1 MLQVIFPINAEREKR
16 RANGSP
22 PDHCVTAVPESAVQ
36 WPANRLPWFFPW
48 RIASSRL
55 YRQTPGPGANK
66 RGRAFLA
73 EP

>member
-36 WPANRLPWFFPW
+36 WPANRLP
-48 RIASSRL
+48 
-55 YRQTPGPGANK
+55 
-66 RGRAFLA
+66 
-73 EP
+73 